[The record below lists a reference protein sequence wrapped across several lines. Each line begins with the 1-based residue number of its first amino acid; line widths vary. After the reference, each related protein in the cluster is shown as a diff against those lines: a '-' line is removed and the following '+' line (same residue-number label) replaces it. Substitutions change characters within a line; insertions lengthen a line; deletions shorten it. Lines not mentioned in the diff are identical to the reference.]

1 MNMGEPCHV
10 VTAND
15 VVTALDS
22 ITHGRVVRSGRDI
35 SGNNPFVVT
44 KSSHLPGKA
53 VTEMPGLVWGD
64 PCKVVRKI
72 GVGMTLTEN
81 VIELAAAMGMD
92 ALLLH
97 HPLADGAS
105 SGGVTLRNYMDLYDM
120 ALFELHEAFHGLH
133 PGISWLHGHKVRHV
147 QIAYGGVPGNIMFV
161 GTPLEGV
168 RTLGDVCR
176 RLGSCMGSVEHHEV
190 LRAVREIRKCP
201 CIEDSCVAG
210 NPLILEGTPESPLK
224 EILHIFPHTGFS
236 AENLESALK
245 EHPGVNTV
253 IASISR
259 MREASPLV
267 EKAREL
273 GLYILCGNTHAM
285 EIYENGMPLAF
296 ALKSILPAL
305 DVRIFQE
312 KTICCPL
319 ESFGS
324 SGLREYARTMADT
337 YLLARCK
344 LQVQRG

>member
-1 MNMGEPCHV
+1 MNTEEFHHG
-10 VTAND
+10 VTVD
-15 VVTALDS
+15 DIVEALDR
-22 ITHGRVVRSGRDI
+22 ITHGRVVQTKKDV
-35 SGNNPFVVT
+35 SGNSRFVVT
-44 KSSHLPGKA
+44 KSSDIPGKA

-64 PCKVVRKI
+64 PSKVVRKI

-81 VIELAAAMGMD
+81 VIELGAAMEMD

-105 SGGVTLRNYMDLYDM
+105 SGGVTLRNYMNLYDM

-133 PGISWLHGHKVRHV
+133 PGISWLHGHQVRHV

-168 RTLGDVCR
+168 KTLGDICR
-176 RLGSCMGSVEHHEV
+176 RLTSCMGSAEHGEV
-190 LRAVREIRKCP
+190 LRRVREIRKCP
-201 CIEDSCVAG
+201 EIEDSCVAG
-210 NPLILEGTPESPLK
+210 NPIIMEGTPESPLK

-236 AENLESALK
+236 PENLESALK

-267 EKAREL
+267 DKAREM
-273 GLYILCGNTHAM
+273 GLHILCGNTHAM

-296 ALKSILPAL
+296 ALKSMLPSL
-305 DVRIFQE
+305 DVRVFQE

-319 ESFGS
+319 EAFGS
-324 SGLREYARTMADT
+324 SGLREYAKNMADT
-337 YLLARCK
+337 YLLQEST
-344 LQVQRG
+344 L